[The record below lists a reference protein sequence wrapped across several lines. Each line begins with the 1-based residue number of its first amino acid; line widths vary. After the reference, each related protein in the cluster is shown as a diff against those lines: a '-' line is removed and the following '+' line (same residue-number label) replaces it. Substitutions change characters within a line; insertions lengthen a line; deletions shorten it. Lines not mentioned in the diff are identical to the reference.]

1 MAKKEE
7 KLTIMNDGNEIE
19 FLYSDLTEEA
29 QAQYNRANE
38 LAGQLMRLDQQA
50 NELRFLANNYIR
62 FVIDE
67 LEKDVDFLNFQL
79 SKISISNVALTD
91 TEVETLISVKI

>member
-7 KLTIMNDGNEIE
+7 KLTIMNDGKEIE

-62 FVIDE
+62 FVINE
-67 LEKDVDFLNFQL
+67 LEKDVDE
-79 SKISISNVALTD
+79 K
-91 TEVETLISVKI
+91 EEK

>member
-7 KLTIMNDGNEIE
+7 KLTIMNDGKEIE

-67 LEKDVDFLNFQL
+67 LEKDVDD
-79 SKISISNVALTD
+79 K
-91 TEVETLISVKI
+91 EEK

>member
-1 MAKKEE
+1 MAEKEQ
-7 KLTIMNDGNEIE
+7 KLTIMNDGKEIE

-67 LEKDVDFLNFQL
+67 LEKDVDD
-79 SKISISNVALTD
+79 K
-91 TEVETLISVKI
+91 EEK

>member
-1 MAKKEE
+1 MSKKEE
-7 KLTIMNDGNEIE
+7 KLTIMNDGKEIK

-67 LEKDVDFLNFQL
+67 LNKDVDE
-79 SKISISNVALTD
+79 K
-91 TEVETLISVKI
+91 EEK

>member
-1 MAKKEE
+1 MAEKEQ
-7 KLTIMNDGNEIE
+7 KLTIMNDGKEIE
-19 FLYSDLTEEA
+19 FLYSELTEEA

-38 LAGQLMRLDQQA
+38 LAGQLMRLEQQS

-67 LEKDVDFLNFQL
+67 LEKDVDE
-79 SKISISNVALTD
+79 K
-91 TEVETLISVKI
+91 EEK

>member
-1 MAKKEE
+1 MSKKEE
-7 KLTIMNDGNEIE
+7 KLTIMHDGKEIK

-67 LEKDVDFLNFQL
+67 LNKDVDE
-79 SKISISNVALTD
+79 K
-91 TEVETLISVKI
+91 EEK

>member
-7 KLTIMNDGNEIE
+7 KLTIMNDGKEIK

-29 QAQYNRANE
+29 KAQYNRANE
-38 LAGQLMRLDQQA
+38 LAGQLMRLEQQA

-62 FVIDE
+62 FVINE
-67 LEKDVDFLNFQL
+67 LEKDVDD
-79 SKISISNVALTD
+79 K
-91 TEVETLISVKI
+91 EEK

>member
-1 MAKKEE
+1 
-7 KLTIMNDGNEIE
+7 MNDGKEIE
-19 FLYSDLTEEA
+19 FLYSELSEEA

-38 LAGQLMRLDQQA
+38 LAGQLMRLEQQS

-67 LEKDVDFLNFQL
+67 LK
-79 SKISISNVALTD
+79 KTLT
-91 TEVETLISVKI
+91 IKRK

>member
-1 MAKKEE
+1 MSKKEE
-7 KLTIMNDGNEIE
+7 KLIIMNDGKEVE
-19 FLYSDLTEEA
+19 FLYSELTEEA

-38 LAGQLMRLDQQA
+38 LAGQMMRLEQQV

-67 LEKDVDFLNFQL
+67 LDNKDVDD
-79 SKISISNVALTD
+79 K
-91 TEVETLISVKI
+91 EKK

>member
-7 KLTIMNDGNEIE
+7 KLKIMNDGKEIE
-19 FLYSDLTEEA
+19 FTMSDLSDEGK
-29 QAQYNRANE
+29 AQYNRANE

-67 LEKDVDFLNFQL
+67 LEKDVDDNEE
-79 SKISISNVALTD
+79 K
-91 TEVETLISVKI
+91 

>member
-1 MAKKEE
+1 MANKEE
-7 KLTIMNDGNEIE
+7 KLVIMNDGKEIE
-19 FLYSDLTEEA
+19 FLMSDLSDEA
-29 QAQYNRANE
+29 KAQYNRANE

-67 LEKDVDFLNFQL
+67 LEKDVDE
-79 SKISISNVALTD
+79 K
-91 TEVETLISVKI
+91 EEK

>member
-7 KLTIMNDGNEIE
+7 KLTIMNDGKEIE

-67 LEKDVDFLNFQL
+67 LEKDVDE
-79 SKISISNVALTD
+79 K
-91 TEVETLISVKI
+91 EEK